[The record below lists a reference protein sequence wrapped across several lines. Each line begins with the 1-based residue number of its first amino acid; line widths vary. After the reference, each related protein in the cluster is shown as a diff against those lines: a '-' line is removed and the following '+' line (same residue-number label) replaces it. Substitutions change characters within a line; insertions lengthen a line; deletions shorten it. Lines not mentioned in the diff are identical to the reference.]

1 MTNEEIIEFFETKK
15 QLEPENKD
23 IYDTTIKVLKAQ
35 PKWIPLSEELPDL
48 FTTEGNI
55 DDTM

>member
-23 IYDTTIKVLKAQ
+23 IYDDNQGT
-35 PKWIPLSEELPDL
+35 
-48 FTTEGNI
+48 
-55 DDTM
+55 